1 MIDEIETHLH
11 LEMQRNILGLLTT
24 LFPNIQFIVTT
35 HSPFI
40 LNSLKD
46 VVIYDLE
53 NHMLVENGLADVPYN
68 GIVEG
73 YFNVDGMSKL
83 LSGKFQKYKEIVSKE
98 KLKDED
104 FAEAAKL
111 EMFLD
116 EIPDYLALDIA
127 AEYQRLKLEFLK

>member
-1 MIDEIETHLH
+1 
-11 LEMQRNILGLLTT
+11 MQRNILGLLTT

-83 LSGKFQKYKEIVSKE
+83 LAGKF
-98 KLKDED
+98 
-104 FAEAAKL
+104 
-111 EMFLD
+111 
-116 EIPDYLALDIA
+116 
-127 AEYQRLKLEFLK
+127 

>member
-1 MIDEIETHLH
+1 M
-11 LEMQRNILGLLTT
+11 GLLTT
-24 LFPNIQFIVTT
+24 LFPNIQFIADN
-35 HSPFI
+35 PFAFII

-83 LSGKFQKYKEIVSKE
+83 FASGNFRKI
-98 KLKDED
+98 
-104 FAEAAKL
+104 
-111 EMFLD
+111 
-116 EIPDYLALDIA
+116 
-127 AEYQRLKLEFLK
+127 